1 MIQRREYINYYWEPY
16 MLSENEFLS
25 IVDYVALRDCNLNTS
40 SEKLIRCL
48 LSTCELFES
57 TMKAMYDLSGKS
69 SFDEYLKKMMSDTSF
84 NMDVR
89 MHLRRGMLTT
99 SFQPFVEAKPG
110 NAPLW
115 WSAHNKVKH
124 DRTTA
129 FDAGNLQNCI
139 LALAALYYANC
150 QFVKKIGDYWYTQ
163 LPHTHSNCRDVPND
177 TSKLF
182 ASNFLKTRHSVMAYE
197 VYAVTNDEIDDIFK
211 L

>member
-1 MIQRREYINYYWEPY
+1 
-16 MLSENEFLS
+16 MLSEKEFLS

-40 SEKLIRCL
+40 SEKLIRSL

-57 TMKAMYDLSGKS
+57 TMRTMYDLSGKPT
-69 SFDEYLKKMMSDTSF
+69 FDDYLRNMLSDSDF
-84 NMDVR
+84 NMDIEIQ
-89 MHLRRGMLTT
+89 LTRGMIAFP
-99 SFQPFVEAKPG
+99 FQPFTGAKPG

-124 DRTTA
+124 DRATE
-129 FDAGNLQNCI
+129 FDEGSLQNCI

-150 QFVKKIGDYWYTQ
+150 QFVKKIGDYWYAR

-182 ASNFLKTRHSVMAYE
+182 SNSFMNTRHSVMGYE
-197 VYAVTNDEIDDIFK
+197 VYAITNDEIDDICKF
-211 L
+211 